1 MNIRWN
7 IVLSVIVLALLA
19 WFYSL
24 QQSDSEKLAG
34 LIKSEDSPEY
44 VGEKMQTT
52 VYSPT
57 GEKQYF
63 AIANKVEHYASNG
76 NTDFQ
81 YPVVYL
87 YDVQD
92 ETLGIQSWKI
102 SAKNAKLTKDNLL
115 YLEGDVFVQS
125 LLSDSRLQRVSTE
138 RATINLKTQDIRS
151 DTMATIT
158 GLNFTSSGS
167 QLTGNLQQQIATLK
181 EQVKTHYEI
190 NK

>member
-44 VGEKMQTT
+44 IGEKMQTT

-63 AIANKVEHYASNG
+63 AIANKVEHYTSNG

-92 ETLGIQSWKI
+92 ETLGTQSWKI

-125 LLSDSRLQRVSTE
+125 LLSDSRLQSVSTE

-167 QLTGNLQQQIATLK
+167 QFTGNLQQQIATLK
-181 EQVKTHYEI
+181 GQVKTHYEI

>member
-92 ETLGIQSWKI
+92 ETLGTQSWKI

-125 LLSDSRLQRVSTE
+125 LLSDSRLQRVDTE
-138 RATINLKTQDIRS
+138 RATVNLKTQDIHS

-158 GLNFTSSGS
+158 GLNFTSSGAK
-167 QLTGNLQQQIATLK
+167 LTGNLKQQIATLA

>member
-7 IVLSVIVLALLA
+7 IILSVIALGLLA
-19 WFYSL
+19 WLYSM
-24 QQSDSEKLAG
+24 QGSDSDTQG

-44 VGEKMQTT
+44 IGNKMQTT
-52 VYSPT
+52 VFSPT

-63 AIANKVEHYASNG
+63 ALADKVEYYNNSG

-81 YPVVYL
+81 QPLVYL

-92 ETLGIQSWKI
+92 ENLGSQSWKI
-102 SAKNAKLTKDNLL
+102 RADKAQLTKDELL
-115 YLEGDVFVQS
+115 HLEGNVLVQS
-125 LLSDSRLQRVSTE
+125 LLSDSRLQRVNTE
-138 RATINLKTQDIRS
+138 RATVNLKTQDIHS

-158 GLNFTSSGS
+158 GLNFTSSGAK
-167 QLTGNLQQQIATLK
+167 LTGNLKQQIATLA